1 MSANGPHVPETA
13 DRFSVLVVDDD
24 AEIRQLLSRYLEAHG
39 FDVATAGTAAQSRA
53 VVAAGGIDLVLL
65 DLGLPDEDGL
75 VHLRHLQ
82 AAWSGPVIVVTGR
95 GEAVER
101 VVGLELGADDY
112 LAKPFDFRELVA
124 RVRSVLRRTRKP
136 VVGGGERDRDALHFA
151 GFEFHPGSRRLLAPE
166 GHEVA
171 LTTGE
176 FALLQAL
183 LAHPGHVL
191 SRDQLMNHV
200 HSRDAG
206 PYDRGIDVQVGR
218 LRRKL
223 GDNPAQPRL
232 IKSVRG
238 AGYLLAVPVR
248 KA

>member
-1 MSANGPHVPETA
+1 MSNNGPGVPETA
-13 DRFSVLVVDDD
+13 DRFTVLVVDDD
-24 AEIRQLLSRYLEAHG
+24 AEIRQLLHRYLEAHG
-39 FDVATAGTAAQSRA
+39 FDVSTAATAAQSRA
-53 VVAAGGIDLVLL
+53 AVAAGGIDLVLL

-82 AAWSGPVIVVTGR
+82 EAWRGPVIVVTGR
-95 GEAVER
+95 GDPVER

-124 RVRSVLRRTRKP
+124 RVRSVLRRAGKP
-136 VVGGGERDRDALHFA
+136 AIGGGARGRDALHFA
-151 GFEFHPGSRRLLAPE
+151 GFEFHPGSRRLLAPGGDE
-166 GHEVA
+166 LT

-176 FALLQAL
+176 FELLRALLT
-183 LAHPGHVL
+183 HPGQVL
-191 SRDQLMNHV
+191 TRDQLMNHV

-206 PYDRGIDVQVGR
+206 PYDRGIDMQVGR

-223 GDNPAQPRL
+223 GDNPEQPWL

-238 AGYLLAVPVR
+238 VGYMLAVAVR
-248 KA
+248 RG